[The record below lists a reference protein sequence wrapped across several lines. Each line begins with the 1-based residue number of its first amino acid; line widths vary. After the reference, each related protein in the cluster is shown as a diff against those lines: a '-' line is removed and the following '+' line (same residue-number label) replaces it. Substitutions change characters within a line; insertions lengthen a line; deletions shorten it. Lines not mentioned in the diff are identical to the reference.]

1 MDMFTLAVKT
11 IAFSVSL
18 WWLLE
23 FVMECDVKKHKA
35 MTLVLILTSLTIA
48 LFYAKCKYHP
58 HKKNVKR
65 K

>member
-1 MDMFTLAVKT
+1 MDMFTLVVKT

-23 FVMECDVKKHKA
+23 FVMECNVKKHKA
-35 MTLVLILTSLTIA
+35 MALVLILTSITIGV
-48 LFYAKCKYHP
+48 FYAKCKYHP
-58 HKKNVKR
+58 HKKKAKR